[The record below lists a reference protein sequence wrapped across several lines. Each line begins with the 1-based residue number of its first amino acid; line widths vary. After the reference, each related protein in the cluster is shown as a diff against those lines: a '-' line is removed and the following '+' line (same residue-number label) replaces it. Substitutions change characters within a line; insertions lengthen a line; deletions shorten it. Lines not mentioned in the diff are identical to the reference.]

1 MQIKVFKA
9 GTMKEAMAAMKAE
22 LGDDAVILHSKK
34 YKEGGVLGIGSKEV
48 VEITAAVEESAMP
61 EREIAPKPAPP
72 RPTLFSNAANRYKTS
87 GTPQGI
93 AQAAKEVENLS
104 KPAPRPTLINSEV
117 APRTLQTD
125 SLTAKVAAQNKIPAP
140 VEEVPTSGSETK
152 FEEILQESIAPEPPA
167 EVESQSDAEILNSIE
182 ETEEE
187 IPPQQQEEI
196 SAEESPQ
203 EIEETKLDEQYF
215 SKEEPETVEQ
225 PAEVEEVAKVEEA
238 PAVEENKSVE
248 DVSSEEKPAEI
259 SAENTPETEESK
271 TESETVEQPAEVEE
285 AAKVEETPA
294 VEENK
299 SVEEVS
305 SEEKPAETSADT
317 TEPENSQAE
326 QVAEPKQEIPQQQ
339 EQAPPPPQSSVE
351 LTPEQ
356 LAQAQAMM
364 FAQFNQMQMAQVMQ
378 QAVAQ
383 AQAQAQLQVAE
394 MAEQMREVH
403 RQRLGTG
410 QAAPIE
416 TEPTEQDKIQRLEE
430 EIAHMKALLAEVLG
444 KESKK
449 GGLSL
454 HEALRRQEVD
464 EEILTE
470 MATQAGAGDTLVD
483 SKSGVARIT
492 LSNYLTEH
500 LRFADG
506 IKLNRHGVRLVALLG
521 TTGVGK
527 TTTLAKIAAKFVLEH
542 GVNAALITADTYRI
556 SAVEQLK
563 TYSDI
568 LGLPLEIVYTPAE
581 LNAAIDKHKH
591 KELILIDTAGRSQ
604 QNIHQMQELEE
615 FLRVNPRIEKH
626 LVISA
631 TTKLTDAKDIVN
643 KFAAVTPEKIIVTK
657 IDETASL
664 GMIINLMHDKKLSLS
679 YITTGQ
685 SVPDDIELATADILT
700 DLVLKKVDI

>member
-9 GTMKEAMAAMKAE
+9 NTMKDAMAAMKAE

-48 VEITAAVEESAMP
+48 VEITAAVEESSMP
-61 EREIAPKPAPP
+61 TKEPAPRP
-72 RPTLFSNAANRYKTS
+72 VSPKPTLFSSAANKYKTS
-87 GTPQGI
+87 GTAQGVE
-93 AQAAKEVENLS
+93 QAEKEAEILARTAS
-104 KPAPRPTLINSEV
+104 APRPTLINSETL
-117 APRTLQTD
+117 PNHTLQSD
-125 SLTAKVAAQNKIPAP
+125 ALTAKVAAQNKTPSLVKTPAP
-140 VEEVPTSGSETK
+140 SVESETFENVLENTEGSE
-152 FEEILQESIAPEPPA
+152 QPA

-182 ETEEE
+182 ETESEEVAKETVEEVQEVVPETKEELTTEENSPETEKVETEESPQEEKVSPPEE
-187 IPPQQQEEI
+187 IEQSEQETEKVEEEKTSESEKIEQEI
-196 SAEESPQ
+196 SVVEETSTEEKPKVEEDLPETEKVEAEESPQ
-203 EIEETKLDEQYF
+203 EEKVSSPEEIEQQK
-215 SKEEPETVEQ
+215 S
-225 PAEVEEVAKVEEA
+225 AEVQSKSEENS
-238 PAVEENKSVE
+238 PSVEENVQKQE
-248 DVSSEEKPAEI
+248 APQT
-259 SAENTPETEESK
+259 N
-271 TESETVEQPAEVEE
+271 VEQ
-285 AAKVEETPA
+285 
-294 VEENK
+294 
-299 SVEEVS
+299 
-305 SEEKPAETSADT
+305 
-317 TEPENSQAE
+317 
-326 QVAEPKQEIPQQQ
+326 
-339 EQAPPPPQSSVE
+339 

-356 LAQAQAMM
+356 IAQAQAMV
-364 FAQFNQMQMAQVMQ
+364 FAQINQMQMAQVMQ

-383 AQAQAQLQVAE
+383 AQAQAQMQVAE

-403 RQRLGTG
+403 RQRLEASGSTP
-410 QAAPIE
+410 PITSE
-416 TEPTEQDKIQRLEE
+416 QSEQDKIQRLEE

-444 KESKK
+444 KESRQ

-470 MATQAGAGDTLVD
+470 MATHAGAGDTLLD
-483 SKSGVARIT
+483 SKSGGARIT

-500 LRFADG
+500 LRFSDG

-527 TTTLAKIAAKFVLEH
+527 TTTLAKVAAKFVLEH

-568 LGLPLEIVYTPAE
+568 LGLPLEIVYTPTE
-581 LNAAIDKHKH
+581 LNSAIEKHKH

-604 QNIHQMQELEE
+604 QNIHQMRELEE

-631 TTKLTDAKDIVN
+631 TTKLTDAKDIIN
-643 KFAAVTPEKIIVTK
+643 KFSAVSPEKIIITK

-664 GMIINLMHDKKLSLS
+664 GMIINLMRNKKLALS

-700 DLVLKKVDI
+700 DLILKKVVV